1 MERGRAMRKKNQE
14 ITKRKD
20 ILLAAEH
27 VFAERGFKGTTVR
40 AVAQKAGIANSL
52 IFYYFKNK
60 LFLYEA
66 VFQSFFEQLED
77 LILQHLNLDLD
88 RLGILKEL
96 LFAVTDFSARHRNL
110 LIILTREIID
120 NGNLVQQ
127 INQKYFRPLYDTAAG
142 FLAEGSKEALFRNV
156 DPLHFL
162 QTLMGMNIFYF
173 ISDPLLQAVGVR
185 DPYGSQEIE
194 KRKTEVWNIVRSSL
208 T

>member
-60 LFLYEA
+60 LVLYEA

-88 RLGILKEL
+88 RLGRLKQL

-120 NGNLVQQ
+120 NGNLVQK
-127 INQKYFRPLYDTAAG
+127 INKKYFRPLYDTAAE
-142 FLAEGSKEALFRNV
+142 FLAEGSKEALFRDV

>member
-1 MERGRAMRKKNQE
+1 MRKKNQG

-60 LFLYEA
+60 LVLYEA
-66 VFQSFFEQLED
+66 VFQNFFEQLED

-88 RLGILKEL
+88 RLGILKQL

-120 NGNLVQQ
+120 NGNLVQK
-127 INQKYFRPLYDTAAG
+127 INKKYFRPLYDTATE
-142 FLAEGSKEALFRNV
+142 FLAEGSKEALFREV

-173 ISDPLLQAVGVR
+173 ISDPLLQALGVT
-185 DPYGSQEIE
+185 DPYGSQAIE
-194 KRKTEVWNIVRSSL
+194 KRKMEVWNIVRSSL

>member
-1 MERGRAMRKKNQE
+1 MERGRDMRKKNHE
-14 ITKRKD
+14 VTKRED

-60 LFLYEA
+60 LVLYEA
-66 VFQSFFEQLED
+66 VFQNFFEQLED
-77 LILQHLNLDLD
+77 LILQHLNLELD
-88 RLGILKEL
+88 RLGILKQL
-96 LFAVTDFSARHRNL
+96 LFAVTDFSASHRNL

-120 NGNLVQQ
+120 NGNLVQK
-127 INQKYFRPLYDTAAG
+127 INKKYFRPLYDTAAE
-142 FLAEGSKEALFRNV
+142 FLAEGSKEALFRKV

-173 ISDPLLQAVGVR
+173 ISDPLLQAVGAR

-194 KRKTEVWNIVRSSL
+194 KRKMEVWNIVRSSL

>member
-14 ITKRKD
+14 KTKRKD

-60 LFLYEA
+60 LVLYEA
-66 VFQSFFEQLED
+66 VFQNFFEQLED

-88 RLGILKEL
+88 RLGILKQL

-120 NGNLVQQ
+120 NGNLVQK
-127 INQKYFRPLYDTAAG
+127 INKMYFRPLYDTAAE
-142 FLAEGSKEALFRNV
+142 FLAEGSKEALFRKV

-173 ISDPLLQAVGVR
+173 ISDPLLQAVGVK

-194 KRKTEVWNIVRSSL
+194 KRKMEVWNIVRSSL

>member
-1 MERGRAMRKKNQE
+1 MERGLAMRRKNQE
-14 ITKRKD
+14 ITKRED

-60 LFLYEA
+60 LVLYEA

-77 LILQHLNLDLD
+77 LILQHLNLEMD
-88 RLGILKEL
+88 RLGILKQL

-120 NGNLVQQ
+120 NGNLVQK
-127 INQKYFRPLYDTAAG
+127 INKKYFRPLYDTAAE
-142 FLAEGSKEALFRNV
+142 FLAEGSKEALFRKV

-173 ISDPLLQAVGVR
+173 ISDPLLQAVGVK

-194 KRKTEVWNIVRSSL
+194 KRKMEVWNIVRSSL

>member
-1 MERGRAMRKKNQE
+1 MRKKNQE
-14 ITKRKD
+14 ITKRED

-60 LFLYEA
+60 LVLYEA

-77 LILQHLNLDLD
+77 LILQHLNLELD
-88 RLGILKEL
+88 RLGILKQL

-127 INQKYFRPLYDTAAG
+127 INKKYFRPLYDTAAE
-142 FLAEGSKEALFRNV
+142 FLAEGSKEALFRKV

>member
-1 MERGRAMRKKNQE
+1 MRKKNQE

-60 LFLYEA
+60 LVLYEA

-120 NGNLVQQ
+120 NGNLVQE
-127 INQKYFRPLYDTAAG
+127 INEKYFRPLYDTAAG

>member
-14 ITKRKD
+14 KTKRKD

-60 LFLYEA
+60 LVLYEA
-66 VFQSFFEQLED
+66 VFQNFFEQLED

-88 RLGILKEL
+88 RLGILKQL

-120 NGNLVQQ
+120 NGNLVQK
-127 INQKYFRPLYDTAAG
+127 INKKYFRPLYDTAAE
-142 FLAEGSKEALFRNV
+142 FLAEGSKEALFRKV

-173 ISDPLLQAVGVR
+173 ISDPLLQAVGVK

-194 KRKTEVWNIVRSSL
+194 KRKMEVWNIVRSSL

>member
-1 MERGRAMRKKNQE
+1 MRKKNQE
-14 ITKRKD
+14 ITKRED

-40 AVAQKAGIANSL
+40 TVAQKAGIANSL

-60 LFLYEA
+60 LVLYEA

-88 RLGILKEL
+88 RLGILKQL
-96 LFAVTDFSARHRNL
+96 LFSVTDFSARHRNL

-120 NGNLVQQ
+120 NGNLVQK
-127 INQKYFRPLYDTAAG
+127 INKKYFRPLYDTAAE

>member
-1 MERGRAMRKKNQE
+1 MRKKNQE
-14 ITKRKD
+14 ITKRED

-60 LFLYEA
+60 LVLYEA

-120 NGNLVQQ
+120 NGNLVQK
-127 INQKYFRPLYDTAAG
+127 INRKYFRPLYDTATE
-142 FLAEGSKEALFRNV
+142 FLAEGSKEALFRDV

-173 ISDPLLQAVGVR
+173 ISDPLLQAVGVG